1 MRDIA
6 EQSYSAMDRL
16 RRGLH
21 FSGSEI
27 QDAFKRIYER
37 ASAALKAASCCSS
50 TVTSHGAMQRPT
62 VPIAARSSYAGTSS
76 SATLSGSHCSAP
88 SRPIRA
94 PYDFGGSSSQPVQ
107 GAGWPSSRPHF
118 DGGGSSSQPLPTAGW
133 PSSRPHF
140 DGGGSSSQPL
150 PSAGWT
156 PSRPH
161 FDGGGVMQ
169 SPHRPSSSSTYTP
182 TRPTST
188 QWPSMMPGIYFLIT
202 CTYHFICFL
211 HISTNDLAK
220 TQATLMVT

>member
-88 SRPIRA
+88 ARPISS
-94 PYDFGGSSSQPVQ
+94 PYDFGSSSSQPI
-107 GAGWPSSRPHF
+107 H
-118 DGGGSSSQPLPTAGW
+118 
-133 PSSRPHF
+133 
-140 DGGGSSSQPL
+140 
-150 PSAGWT
+150 SA
-156 PSRPH
+156 
-161 FDGGGVMQ
+161 
-169 SPHRPSSSSTYTP
+169 
-182 TRPTST
+182 
-188 QWPSMMPGIYFLIT
+188 
-202 CTYHFICFL
+202 
-211 HISTNDLAK
+211 
-220 TQATLMVT
+220 

>member
-6 EQSYSAMDRL
+6 EQSHSAMDRL
-16 RRGLH
+16 QRGVH
-21 FSGSEI
+21 FSASEI

-88 SRPIRA
+88 SRPIRG

-107 GAGWPSSRPHF
+107 GAGWPSSM
-118 DGGGSSSQPLPTAGW
+118 
-133 PSSRPHF
+133 PHF